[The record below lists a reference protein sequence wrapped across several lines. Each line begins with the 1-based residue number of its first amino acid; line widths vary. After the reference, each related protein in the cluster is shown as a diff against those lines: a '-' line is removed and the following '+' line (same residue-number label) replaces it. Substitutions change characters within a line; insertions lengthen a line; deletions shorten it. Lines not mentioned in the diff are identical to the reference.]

1 MNMTTAFNNA
11 LSGLTAAGRGAS
23 VVSDNIANALT
34 PGYAR
39 RSLELTTNTISGTG
53 VRTVGVVRHQDPV
66 LTANR
71 RTTDADL
78 AHQTTISGFHS
89 RFETLVGTADEAT
102 SLSARLADFD
112 NSLITAA
119 SLPDSAERLDQ
130 VARTGRDLATGLNAA
145 SEGLRQLR
153 SDADR
158 TIGKQVDNLNQTL
171 KDIEELNAKIPAIK
185 YSGGDIGGL
194 LDQRQVLIDQV
205 NELIPVN
212 VVPRANDQVSLYSD
226 GGLILLENTAAE
238 FSFTTTG
245 DTKPHMTVANG
256 LLSGLEMNGKPV
268 RTSGDSA
275 QIRGGA
281 LAAQFQIRDELTVE
295 AQTNLDTVAR
305 DLIERFETP
314 GLDPTALPTDPG
326 LFNDDGNR
334 FNVTAPAGLASRI
347 SLNTIVD
354 PDNGGDSWR
363 LRAGL
368 GAATP
373 GDPGDATQLQAFG
386 AILSDAR
393 PVAGAVFGTGDMRA
407 AEITEAL
414 LSKAGADA
422 HTASQRLTF
431 ANSARLE
438 MAQIE
443 AEQGVDTDQEL
454 QRLMQIEQAYAAN
467 ARIISVVDELM
478 DTLLRL

>member
-1 MNMTTAFNNA
+1 MNMTTAFNTA
-11 LSGLTAAGRGAS
+11 LSGLTAASRGAS

-39 RSLELTTNTISGTG
+39 RSLELATNTISGNG
-53 VRTVGVVRHQDPV
+53 VRPVGVVRHQDPV

-71 RTTDADL
+71 RTTDAEL
-78 AHQTTISGFHS
+78 AHQTAISDFHA
-89 RFETLVGTADEAT
+89 RFEGLVGSADGAT
-102 SLSARLADFD
+102 SLAARLAEFD
-112 NSLITAA
+112 GSLITAA
-119 SLPDSAERLDQ
+119 SLPDSVERLDQ
-130 VARTGRDLATGLNAA
+130 AARTGRDLATSLNAA

-158 TIGKQVDNLNQTL
+158 TIGKQVESLNQTL
-171 KDIEELNAKIPAIK
+171 KDIEALNAKIPAIK
-185 YSGGDIGGL
+185 HSGGDISGL
-194 LDQRQVLIDQV
+194 LDQRHVLINQV
-205 NELIPVN
+205 NELLPVN
-212 VVPRANDQVSLYSD
+212 VVARVNDQVSLYSD
-226 GGLILLENTAAE
+226 GGLILLDSSAAE
-238 FSFTTTG
+238 FSFATTG
-245 DTKPHMTVANG
+245 DTKPHMTAANG

-268 RTSGDSA
+268 RTNGDTA
-275 QIRGGA
+275 QIRSGA
-281 LAAQFQIRDELTVE
+281 LMAQFQIRDELAIE
-295 AQTNLDTVAR
+295 AQTNLDAVAR

-326 LFNDDGNR
+326 LFTDDGNR
-334 FNVTAPAGLASRI
+334 FDVTAPVGLASRI
-347 SLNTIVD
+347 SMNTAVD
-354 PDNGGDSWR
+354 PDNGGQSWR

-373 GDPGDATQLQAFG
+373 GDPGDATQLQAFS
-386 AILSDAR
+386 AVLSDAR
-393 PVAGAVFGTGDMRA
+393 PVAGAAFGTGDMRA

-414 LSKAGADA
+414 MSKAGAAA

-431 ANSARLE
+431 ANNAQLE

-443 AEQGVDTDQEL
+443 ARQGVDTDQEM

-478 DTLLRL
+478 ETLLRL